1 VSFLKVSFYGV
12 SLLTL
17 TVIFICGVI
26 IRQVIS
32 LDGMEIPAKTLSVSL
47 LLLVSFM
54 IYSSDLEEKQV
65 KESLKN
71 ERKK

>member
-1 VSFLKVSFYGV
+1 MSFLKVSFYGV

-32 LDGMEIPAKTLSVSL
+32 LDGMEITAKTLSVSL

-65 KESLKN
+65 KESLKQ
-71 ERKK
+71 